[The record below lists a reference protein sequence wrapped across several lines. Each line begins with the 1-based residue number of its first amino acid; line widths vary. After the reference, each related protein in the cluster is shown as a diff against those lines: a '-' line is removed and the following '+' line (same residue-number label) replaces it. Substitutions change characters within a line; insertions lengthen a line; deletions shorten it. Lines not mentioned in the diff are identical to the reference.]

1 MYNITQKPAIGKL
14 IAEISSI
21 PSDWVLTPVN
31 GNKAPYRKGWQN
43 ESAISRDILL
53 DEISKGRAK
62 GYGLRTGQ
70 ISGGIVAI
78 DADGKKAH
86 DLAKSLGGLP
96 TTVSFTSGKEGR
108 AQYLYFIPNTY
119 WEKITTKKLPTGHK
133 SSDGKEELLE
143 LRWDGCQS
151 VLPPSKHP
159 ETREYKWL
167 KSPNETDI
175 TQAPTWVIEKMLK
188 ETPKSLPLVGLSDS
202 VPLEKCL
209 TKDDRQLLQTGASQG
224 SRNDSAAK
232 LARNLIGTY
241 NWLNSN
247 GEMCQDDPRALF
259 DNFCDR
265 CNPPLPPRERG
276 IIWKSAEKSNPTPT
290 LSDDFLINCAK
301 SYRKQPTH
309 TPTHWTEKD
318 AKNTVVK
325 CDLQILKDIEKIK
338 RAFGGKIRYNTRL
351 KVIEIDGEPIN
362 PDAPEI
368 DLAKK
373 GGIEIKGSLRI
384 KNQIILD
391 VAQGNSFDPFEDY
404 LEDCHKKWDGQNRV
418 NGAAKRYFGTDN
430 PLHQRYLECLL
441 VGTVA
446 RTKKP
451 GCKFDTLLI
460 LHGQQGIGK
469 STWFRTM
476 VGDDFFCD
484 DMGDFKEKDE
494 RLKMHQS
501 VWTEWAEVENN
512 ISRSTSGKIKAF
524 ITTQTDNIRPPYA
537 QRSTAYPRANVLVGS
552 TNRTDFNHDE
562 TGARRF
568 MVIPVSQVI
577 PTILVEDER
586 DQLWGEVVE
595 LYRQGYC
602 FYLTREEQQQANLLN
617 EEFTEYS
624 YLHEL
629 IEEFVA
635 NKNTVTTQEIKDHL
649 SKLDGGDM
657 KTNDFNRISREIKKV
672 MTTLGFSQKRFN
684 RNGTKRMGYIRNH
697 PVQETDTQ
705 TGSGQAA
712 DRVSVHPETPTQ
724 QLIQTERT
732 GRTPRQ
738 ENFVKNDLNTVNDV
752 VGPVKNGT
760 LGPDS
765 DSQSD
770 GRGFDVGEIPD
781 TFYCETTEECQV
793 ALRRIFK
800 DLHKNKKYQ
809 IGKNKLIAKFAN
821 TELAES
827 TITSFIESW
836 LLQEN
841 NGFVSIISP
850 TTRNTWFSEGK
861 TVVINKKDDPL
872 DSRYAEIT
880 RVVSKNT
887 IQVMVGDKPGL
898 Y

>member
-1 MYNITQKPAIGKL
+1 MAIIKQSKTVSKL
-14 IAEISSI
+14 IAAISSI

-31 GNKAPYRKGWQN
+31 GEKAPYRTGWQK
-43 ESAISRDILL
+43 ESAISRDVLV

-62 GYGLRTGQ
+62 GYGLRTGKV
-70 ISGGIVAI
+70 SGGIVAI
-78 DADGKKAH
+78 DADGHKAH
-86 DLAKSLGGLP
+86 ELAESLGGLP
-96 TTVSFTSGKEGR
+96 PTVSFTSGKEGR
-108 AQYLYFIPNTY
+108 AQYLYLIPDTY
-119 WEKITTKKLPTGHK
+119 WDKITTKKLPTGHK

-159 ETREYKWL
+159 ETGEYKWL
-167 KSPNETDI
+167 KSPNEIDI
-175 TQAPTWVIEKMLK
+175 AQAPLWVINKMLK
-188 ETPKSLPLVGLSDS
+188 ETPQPMPLVVLPESI
-202 VPLEKCL
+202 PLEACL
-209 TKDDRQLLQTGASQG
+209 TKDDRQLLKTGASQG

-232 LARNLIGTY
+232 LARNLIGTH
-241 NWLNSN
+241 NWLHSN
-247 GEMCQDDPRALF
+247 GERCQDDPHILF

-265 CNPPLPPRERG
+265 CNPPLPPRERNT
-276 IIWKSAEKSNPTPT
+276 IWESAEKSNPTPT
-290 LSDDFLINCAK
+290 LSEDYLTNCVK
-301 SYRKQPTH
+301 SYRRQPTH

-318 AKNTVVK
+318 AKNTVIK

-338 RAFGGKIRYNTRL
+338 RAFGERIRYNTRF

-391 VAQGNSFDPFEDY
+391 VAQDNSFDPFEDY
-404 LEDCHKKWDGQNRV
+404 LEDCHKKWDGKNRV

-469 STWFRTM
+469 STWFITM

-577 PTILVEDER
+577 PTNLVEDER

-595 LYRQGYC
+595 LYRQGCC

-635 NKNTVTTQEIKDHL
+635 NKSTVTTQEIKHHL
-649 SKLDGGDM
+649 SNLDGGDM

-697 PVQETDTQ
+697 PVQETDRQ

-712 DRVSVHPETPTQ
+712 DRVGVHPETPTQ

-732 GRTPRQ
+732 GRTGKP
-738 ENFVKNDLNTVNDV
+738 ENFVKNDLNTVNGV

-760 LGPDS
+760 LAPDS
-765 DSQSD
+765 DSQFD

-781 TFYCETTEECQV
+781 TFHCDTTKECED
-793 ALRRIFK
+793 AIKKIFK
-800 DLHKNKKYQ
+800 DLCNDRKNRIRKDE
-809 IGKNKLIAKFAN
+809 LIAKFADRD
-821 TELAES
+821 LAEL
-827 TITSFIESW
+827 TITRLIDYW
-836 LLQEN
+836 ILQEN
-841 NGFVSIISP
+841 KGYVYVISP
-850 TTRNTWFSEGK
+850 TKRNAWFSVGK
-861 TVVINKKDDPL
+861 TVVINKEGDPL
-872 DSRYAEIT
+872 CSYHAEIT
-880 RVVSKNT
+880 QVVSKNT
-887 IQVMVGDKPGL
+887 VAVKVGNKYGM